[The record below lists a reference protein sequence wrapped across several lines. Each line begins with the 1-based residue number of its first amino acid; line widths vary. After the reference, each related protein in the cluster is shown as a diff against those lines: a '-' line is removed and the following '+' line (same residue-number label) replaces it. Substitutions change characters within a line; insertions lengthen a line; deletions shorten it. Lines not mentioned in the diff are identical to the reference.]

1 MNINLYDDSVANFHA
16 WRGRRAARS
25 VDERMGFAVVSL
37 VIAWLTLL
45 LGSAAAWITHVVVC
59 IKASAW
65 ILLLFGCIVA
75 PVGVV
80 HGIGVWLGVF

>member
-1 MNINLYDDSVANFHA
+1 MNMTFHTIRKPARVPDDRQGVATL
-16 WRGRRAARS
+16 G
-25 VDERMGFAVVSL
+25 L
-37 VIAWLTLL
+37 LLTALSLL
-45 LGSAAAWITHVVVC
+45 LGSAAAWITHVIVC

-75 PVGVV
+75 PVGVI